1 MFHRVGPAA
10 YKPGLDNTWALLEL
24 VGNPQVGLKTAHIAE
39 QVILSSWADGA
50 LLPELDFIDGIII
63 EGGDLAPFDT
73 NDVLA

>member
-1 MFHRVGPAA
+1 MGIARAGGQSADGIETV
-10 YKPGLDNTWALLEL
+10 
-24 VGNPQVGLKTAHIAE
+24 HIAE
-39 QVILSSWADGA
+39 QVILSSWADSA